1 MKKKLVLISVM
12 ISFGLFGAC
21 NNDESACNNV
31 ENDIS
36 VTSLCDT
43 SWKLYGFG
51 TVDAHIQIVE
61 PSGCSACYVVKF
73 NPDGS
78 FSGKTTS
85 NDIVGIYSTENK
97 SFKIV
102 EYGTTKVG
110 EVGDGYRFVDAFRSS
125 VQYEIANGKLKL
137 YNNNN
142 DFLIFNPQ

>member
-1 MKKKLVLISVM
+1 MKKSIIFCLSALVLTIA
-12 ISFGLFGAC
+12 GLSSC
-21 NNDESACNNV
+21 SSDD
-31 ENDIS
+31 NDIS
-36 VTSLCDT
+36 ANSLCKT
-43 SWKLYGFG
+43 TWKLYGFG
-51 TVDAHIQIVE
+51 TDDAHIQIAE
-61 PSGCSACYVVKF
+61 PSGCSACYIVKF

-85 NDIVGIYSTENK
+85 NDFVGIYSTENK
-97 SFKIV
+97 SFMIV
-102 EYGTTKVG
+102 EYETTEVG